1 MKKSDGR
8 TSCRGCRHFFVTHD
22 RRRPW
27 GCRNVGFKGKSL
39 PALVVFQSTGMHC
52 AYFQQNP
59 SMEQDKPKK
68 PAKGSDGLD
77 IKG

>member
-1 MKKSDGR
+1 
-8 TSCRGCRHFFVTHD
+8 
-22 RRRPW
+22 
-27 GCRNVGFKGKSL
+27 L

>member
-1 MKKSDGR
+1 MVQELAVD
-8 TSCRGCRHFFVTHD
+8 
-22 RRRPW
+22 
-27 GCRNVGFKGKSL
+27 VGIFLSPMTATDPGAVGILDLKEKTL

-52 AYFQQNP
+52 AYYQQNP

-68 PAKGSDGLD
+68 PTKGSGSLD